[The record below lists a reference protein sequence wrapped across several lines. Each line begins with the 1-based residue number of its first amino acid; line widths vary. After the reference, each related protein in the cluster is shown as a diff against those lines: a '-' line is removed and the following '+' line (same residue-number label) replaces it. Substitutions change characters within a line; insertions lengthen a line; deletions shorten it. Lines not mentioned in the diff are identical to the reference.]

1 MKTNNIKNL
10 FFVGALMLISTLGF
24 SQDTMAPLAGVD
36 DTKEYKTIDL
46 IYMDKD
52 LSIFANLLTLSGL
65 DASLKMTDKEHTLF
79 VPTNEAFK
87 YMTVNKFAELTNPKN
102 RAMLVK
108 FVNNHFISSKI
119 ESYRLTGTKILDLGG
134 ENKIEIAESGNTT
147 FIGGA
152 KVIASNIEKANGL
165 VYVVNDLVNIS
176 E

>member
-10 FFVGALMLISTLGF
+10 FLAGALMLINTLGF
-24 SQDTMAPLAGVD
+24 SQDSMAPLSGVD

-65 DASLKMTDKEHTLF
+65 DTSLAMTEKEHTLF

-87 YMTVNKFAELTNPKN
+87 YMSIKRFAELTNPKN

-108 FVNNHFISSKI
+108 FVNNHFTASKI
-119 ESYRLTGTKILDLGG
+119 QSYQLTEFKILDLDNNNRIQIS
-134 ENKIEIAESGNTT
+134 EYGNSV

-152 KVIASNIEKANGL
+152 KVIASDIETANGL
-165 VYVVNDLVNIS
+165 VHVVNDVVS
-176 E
+176 VTK